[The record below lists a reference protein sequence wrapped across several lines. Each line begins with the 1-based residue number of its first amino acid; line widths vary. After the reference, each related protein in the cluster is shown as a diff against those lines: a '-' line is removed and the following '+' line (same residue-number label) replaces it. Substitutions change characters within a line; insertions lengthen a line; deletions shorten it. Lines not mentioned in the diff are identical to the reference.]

1 MLVERLQ
8 LRRGIQEA
16 ERALQDHENVKADPW
31 VFPAPTDATK
41 PVNPAFIRMKLW
53 YRLLPKAELRS
64 LPLHAL
70 RHTYASLLLQDRESP
85 AYVKAQL
92 GHSSIQLTVDRYGH
106 FIPGANRAA
115 VDRLA
120 RITTPEPSEPVSPH
134 SNFDVT
140 KTAEA
145 VRK

>member
-1 MLVERLQ
+1 QYRDHRVLSGAPKSGQARRVDVPRMLVERLQ

-85 AYVKAQL
+85 AYVK
-92 GHSSIQLTVDRYGH
+92 
-106 FIPGANRAA
+106 
-115 VDRLA
+115 
-120 RITTPEPSEPVSPH
+120 
-134 SNFDVT
+134 
-140 KTAEA
+140 
-145 VRK
+145 